1 MLLETISFLLGRAV
15 DTVSTGSLIFPLC
28 AVVLAEQSIVFSA
41 GNVSSGTFAKKFF
54 PVPGGRC
61 DGMARPF
68 RVTSGT
74 ERTSGSSFFRTHT
87 ELSFISKETK

>member
-41 GNVSSGTFAKKFF
+41 GNVSSGTFPKNFVLYPAGDAMEWLDHF
-54 PVPGGRC
+54 V
-61 DGMARPF
+61 
-68 RVTSGT
+68 
-74 ERTSGSSFFRTHT
+74 
-87 ELSFISKETK
+87 